1 MNLCFCFLRL
11 ISGDQTKMKI
21 PDSVKSLIH
30 KSLLNNPRMSTYE
43 IAELFG
49 VSQTV
54 VCRVC
59 RDNNCKR
66 PRGPRKG
73 WKQLLGVTRG

>member
-1 MNLCFCFLRL
+1 
-11 ISGDQTKMKI
+11 MKI

-49 VSQTV
+49 VSQWTV
-54 VCRVC
+54 SQVAIA
-59 RDNNCKR
+59 NGITR

-73 WKQLLGVTRG
+73 WKQLVKAVPRG

>member
-1 MNLCFCFLRL
+1 
-11 ISGDQTKMKI
+11 MKI
-21 PDSVKSLIH
+21 SNDVNSLII
-30 KSLLNNPRMSTYE
+30 KTLLNNPRMSTYE

-54 VCRVC
+54 VAKISRETNT
-59 RDNNCKR
+59 RR

-73 WKQLLGVTRG
+73 WKQLQAVPRG

>member
-1 MNLCFCFLRL
+1 
-11 ISGDQTKMKI
+11 MKI

-49 VSQTV
+49 VSQWTV
-54 VCRVC
+54 SQVAIANGIV
-59 RDNNCKR
+59 R

-73 WKQLLGVTRG
+73 WKQLVKGVVNG

>member
-1 MNLCFCFLRL
+1 MP
-11 ISGDQTKMKI
+11 KI
-21 PDSVKSLIH
+21 PESVKSLIH

-49 VSQTV
+49 VSQTIV
-54 VCRVC
+54 AKIS
-59 RDNNCKR
+59 RDTNTRR

-73 WKQLLGVTRG
+73 WKQLLGVEAVTRG